1 MIENQIFHLLSWDNF
16 LKVFNQKVLKNCPMT
31 FNNFLKVMGQ
41 FFGVS
46 DRAVLVR
53 KLEGQNFKI
62 KER

>member
-41 FFGVS
+41 FFDVS
-46 DRAVLVR
+46 DRAVWS
-53 KLEGQNFKI
+53 EN
-62 KER
+62 